1 MTRAIKIFMWGFV
14 ACIFLTEIDFVQ
26 DLLGETLV
34 LGVDTVLIGMAVLS
48 SAFNRVHGVD
58 MWP

>member
-1 MTRAIKIFMWGFV
+1 MWGFV